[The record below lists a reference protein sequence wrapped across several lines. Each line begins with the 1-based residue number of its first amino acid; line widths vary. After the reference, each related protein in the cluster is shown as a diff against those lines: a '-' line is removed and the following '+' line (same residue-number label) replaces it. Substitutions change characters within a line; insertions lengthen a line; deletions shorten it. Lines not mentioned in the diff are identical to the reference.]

1 VTPVKFCFLGLT
13 TERRALCVPEH
24 CDEETNCIPIKVLA
38 VSFALLL
45 AGDVKWS
52 GKILY
57 SKFPLIILFKNC
69 QCTLLCIK

>member
-1 VTPVKFCFLGLT
+1 LGST

-24 CDEETNCIPIKVLA
+24 CCDEETKCIPTKVLA

-57 SKFPLIILFKNC
+57 SMFPLIIYFFKIVRAHFC
-69 QCTLLCIK
+69 A